1 MYTRCALLIAT
12 EFQGWVEGGSL
23 LIKILLLLLL
33 FYQEG
38 YCKVLAQAERSS
50 YSRPLFAAEEA
61 SRSSRKRVWENYTEP
76 DEKEEEEEDGQEE
89 ESVGKDSKPTNG
101 SKAAPIDRKVDY
113 RKVRLRINE
122 NEWSFCAVYYVYVQ
136 FKLLSFPP
144 HCSIRY
150 L

>member
-1 MYTRCALLIAT
+1 M
-12 EFQGWVEGGSL
+12 
-23 LIKILLLLLL
+23 
-33 FYQEG
+33 
-38 YCKVLAQAERSS
+38 
-50 YSRPLFAAEEA
+50 
-61 SRSSRKRVWENYTEP
+61 
-76 DEKEEEEEDGQEE
+76 
-89 ESVGKDSKPTNG
+89 GKDSKPTNG